1 MRKTSFI
8 ILALQICN
16 ETIFRFIAVLYI
28 VLLKCQV
35 LYIVL
40 LKCQVLYIVLL
51 KCQVTSDLTTDL
63 TLVADLTAPLGL
75 AQLVSADEVGRADT
89 DPHRGGEAPHHI
101 LQGLGGGGGGLVVLE
116 DGAHQVAQ
124 GRLAADLHVINL
136 LGDGP
141 GHHPPSLS
149 VVSQRPASPALLLC
163 L

>member
-16 ETIFRFIAVLYI
+16 ETIFRFIA
-28 VLLKCQV
+28 
-35 LYIVL
+35 
-40 LKCQVLYIVLL
+40 VLYIVLL

-141 GHHPPSLS
+141 GHHPPRPGRRSLS
-149 VVSQRPASPALLLC
+149 VVSQRPVSPALLLC